1 MTKTPDSTSS
11 GLFWRRTEESRIGL
25 ECLDQPLKIR
35 TDKMLAPQHEVKGY
49 LKEFFAFDF
58 SATNLR
64 LINDDFFE

>member
-1 MTKTPDSTSS
+1 
-11 GLFWRRTEESRIGL
+11 
-25 ECLDQPLKIR
+25 
-35 TDKMLAPQHEVKGY
+35 MLAPQHEVKGY